1 MAKGKRVKEKRV
13 KGRRIKEKVN
23 YLKIFIIVFLIIG
36 ILFITNKVTNKNN
49 NENNNINQA
58 YSIIEKEYQI
68 DNLENYIFKNAKM
81 TIKDDVSYIDID
93 VKNNGKEKTGQRK
106 IQIIFLNNDKQIG
119 VSYILP
125 EIEVNSTYLLSFNII
140 SNLSDIEKIE
150 IK

>member
-1 MAKGKRVKEKRV
+1 MAKGKRVKEKIV

-36 ILFITNKVTNKNN
+36 ILFIANKVKNKNN
-49 NENNNINQA
+49 NENNINQA

-68 DNLENYIFKNAKM
+68 DNLENYMFENAKM
-81 TIKDDVSYIDID
+81 TIKDDVSYIDIN
-93 VKNNGKEKTGQRK
+93 VKNNGKEKIGQRK
-106 IQIIFLNNDKQIG
+106 IQIIFLNNDEQIG